1 MSHEI
6 LENDKHE
13 GTEQAWHGLTDVK
26 AFIDLLTCW
35 LATWDIKVMSLFRKI
50 VGVDGGET
58 FVDSGNGELACT
70 DNESLRIGKAFDR
83 ETYYV
88 FTNKAFL
95 QLVADCMAK
104 LPGSIVASVGSL
116 KNRALIFVGLSIPD
130 FYTKADK
137 TICTTFTAAGR
148 EMKCYLS
155 FLSSH
160 DKSTGLTV
168 VMSTIC
174 TVCFNT
180 FSANLMQDGDKT
192 FKVHV
197 KHTKNM
203 AATIADIPAM
213 VEAFFMTVAH
223 LKKVLDALYLVPCTV
238 DDARAFFAGL
248 LSEAEEFSAT
258 QLDKLSMSTRRF
270 NQVDRLTELF
280 QTGKGNRGENLSD
293 VFNAVTDF
301 YTHESH
307 GGSSNVARQT
317 AASEVGDGQAKKALA
332 YVVLQDDKRIA
343 RTMQVG
349 RIALANRE
357 AELKAQEA
365 KA

>member
-6 LENDKHE
+6 YENDKHE
-13 GTEQAWHGLTDVK
+13 GIEQAWHGLTDVK
-26 AFIDLLTCW
+26 AVISLLTCW
-35 LATWDIKVMSLFRKI
+35 LATWDIKVMALFRKI
-50 VGVDGGET
+50 IGTDGTESY
-58 FVDSGNGELACT
+58 VDSGNGELACT

-116 KNRALIFVGLSIPD
+116 KNRALIFVSVAIPD
-130 FYTKADK
+130 FYTKSGK
-137 TICTTFTAAGR
+137 TICATFTAAGR
-148 EMKCYLS
+148 EVKCYLS

-168 VMSTIC
+168 VMSSIC

-180 FSANLMQDGDKT
+180 FSANLAADGNKT

-203 AATIADIPAM
+203 AASIADIPAM
-213 VEAFFMTVAH
+213 VEAFFMTVERFKA
-223 LKKVLDALYLVPCTV
+223 VLDALYLVPCTLA
-238 DDARAFFAGL
+238 DAQAFFAGL
-248 LSEAEEFSAT
+248 LSEAEDFSAT
-258 QLDKLSMSTRRF
+258 ELDKLTLSTRRF
-270 NQVDRLTELF
+270 NQVERLAELF
-280 QTGKGNRGENLSD
+280 VSGKGNTGSNLSD

-307 GGSSNVARQT
+307 GGSSNPARQT

-332 YVVLQDDKRIA
+332 YVILQDDKRIA

-349 RIALANRE
+349 RIALANRA
-357 AELKAQEA
+357 AELAAQET